1 MELSLGVEPWSGVL
15 EWILEWGE
23 VRFGV
28 IVALLGQNLDLIDQ
42 FLVNAYFYGA
52 LCT

>member
-1 MELSLGVEPWSGVL
+1 M
-15 EWILEWGE
+15 WILELNA

-28 IVALLGQNLDLIDQ
+28 IVAMHGQALVLIDQ